1 MPAVSL
7 LSLVY
12 YDSKSIIKNMLLLHC
27 SVIYIILVEL
37 MFYSSGAW
45 GQTDGGLEVP
55 GDDSSVGVDVSALS
69 TQLYMYLVIIFKSN
83 NNFVI
88 CILLL
93 LLLMFYKCKKNVM
106 YSTNKKMSR

>member
-27 SVIYIILVEL
+27 SVIYIIFVEL

-45 GQTDGGLEVP
+45 GQTDVAWKFLVMTHP
-55 GDDSSVGVDVSALS
+55 WVLMSPH
-69 TQLYMYLVIIFKSN
+69 YLHN
-83 NNFVI
+83 YI
-88 CILLL
+88 CI
-93 LLLMFYKCKKNVM
+93 
-106 YSTNKKMSR
+106 

>member
-1 MPAVSL
+1 MPAVSS

-27 SVIYIILVEL
+27 SVIYITFIEL

-55 GDDSSVGVDVSALS
+55 GDDSSEVSALS
-69 TQLYMYLVIIFKSN
+69 TQLYMHLVIIFKSN
-83 NNFVI
+83 TNFVI

-93 LLLMFYKCKKNVM
+93 FLLMFLLLLLCSINAR
-106 YSTNKKMSR
+106 KM